1 MKVVS
6 GRARVLAKNRQ
17 YDAPVRQTSKQST
30 ASATGQPEPPSSS
43 VGLLGFFM
51 EASEMQVNNDQTRAL
66 RRVGQRLA
74 VRLREVGLERTPDEV
89 ADALLI
95 GAGGFT
101 FDAINNGYQYI
112 HGMRPMEE
120 LVIDVT
126 YLMPVVP
133 VEVPRES
140 FVSKVIR
147 YLRWIG

>member
-1 MKVVS
+1 
-6 GRARVLAKNRQ
+6 
-17 YDAPVRQTSKQST
+17 
-30 ASATGQPEPPSSS
+30 
-43 VGLLGFFM
+43 M
-51 EASEMQVNNDQTRAL
+51 EVSEMQVNNDQTRAL

-74 VRLREVGLERTPDEV
+74 VRLREAGLERTPDEV

-101 FDAINNGYQYI
+101 YDAINNGYQYI

-120 LVIDVT
+120 LVMDVT

-133 VEVPRES
+133 AETPRETL
-140 FVSKVIR
+140 FARVIR